1 MEENEELK
9 QDLKSAGI
17 LIEKLKKQ
25 TNPEEERKKL
35 NKFKDTL
42 KLLFIILCLLITFV
56 GGSELFYAGYHA
68 GVEAATSLISA
79 AEAIYS

>member
-25 TNPEEERKKL
+25 INPEEEIKKL
-35 NKFKDTL
+35 NKLKDII
-42 KLLFIILCLLITFV
+42 KLLLIILCLLIIFV
-56 GGSELFYAGYHA
+56 GGLELFYVGYHT

-79 AEAIYS
+79 T